1 MDVDITC
8 PQCHQLDGVQSVP
21 AICAD
26 GSSSSYDTGTYTGV
40 GIASTGLVPVVGTT
54 TTERSHSTAL
64 ARSLACAPALEP
76 TGRLTGLGLLLLV
89 LPVIVLAILITAMIF
104 PPPNTDRSSLVL
116 GTIMFVGMISL
127 PGLLVLRS
135 SFQRGRHNA
144 RIMRGRPRAM
154 AVWGAGW
161 YCHRCYLAFWPYSPL
176 PDIPARR
183 GVAPDQFRWLVWKA
197 GGYLNR

>member
-8 PQCHQLDGVQSVP
+8 PHCHQLDGVQSVP

-26 GSSSSYDTGTYTGV
+26 GFSSSYDTGTYTGV

-54 TTERSHSTAL
+54 TVERSHSTAL
-64 ARSLACAPALEP
+64 ARSLASAPAQEP
-76 TGRLTGLGLLLLV
+76 TGRLTVLGLLLLV
-89 LPVIVLAILITAMIF
+89 LPTIVLAILITAMLF
-104 PPPNTDRSSLVL
+104 PPPNTDRSSLAL
-116 GTIMFVGMISL
+116 GTISFVGMISL
-127 PGLLVLRS
+127 PGLLVLRN
-135 SFQRGRHNA
+135 SFQRRRRNA

-154 AVWGAGW
+154 TVWGTGW

-176 PDIPARR
+176 PEIPARR
-183 GVAPDQFRWLVWKA
+183 GVTPDEFRWLVWKA

>member
-8 PQCHQLDGVQSVP
+8 PHCHRLDGVQSVP

-26 GSSSSYDTGTYTGV
+26 GSSTSYDTGTYSGV

-54 TTERSHSTAL
+54 TIERSQSTTL
-64 ARSLACAPALEP
+64 ARSLTCAPALEP
-76 TGRLTGLGLLLLV
+76 TRRLTGLGLLLLV
-89 LPVIVLAILITAMIF
+89 LPAIVLVVLTTAMMF
-104 PPPNTDRSSLVL
+104 PPPNTDRSSLLL
-116 GTIMFVGMISL
+116 GMIMCVGTISL
-127 PGLLVLRS
+127 PGLLTLRS
-135 SFQRGRHNA
+135 SFQRGRRNA

-154 AVWGAGW
+154 AVWCAGW

-176 PDIPARR
+176 PDIPARQA
-183 GVAPDQFRWLVWKA
+183 VTPDQFRWMVWKA